1 MYYEFPIT
9 NDPRQVFTVDM
20 VINGEMLHA
29 KVEIRYLPE
38 PDQWVLSLWD
48 NASGELLVNQ
58 LRLVCSYGI
67 VNDLLE
73 PFRAAAQPQPLGS
86 LFVIRNVDEP
96 STPDPAKDNLTGFK
110 IIMGDVYDQGS
121 ADV

>member
-1 MYYEFPIT
+1 MYYEFPMT

-29 KVEIRYLPE
+29 KVEVRYLPE

-48 NASGELLVNQ
+48 NASWELLVNQ
-58 LRLVCSYGI
+58 IRLVCSYGE

-73 PFRAAAQPQPLGS
+73 PFRDAVGS
-86 LFVIRNVDEP
+86 LFVIRDVDEP
-96 STPDPAKDNLTGFK
+96 STPDPAKDNLTEFK
-110 IIMGDVYDQGS
+110 IIMGDTYGQGS

>member
-1 MYYEFPIT
+1 MYYEFPVT

-20 VINGEMLHA
+20 MINGEMLHA
-29 KVEIRYLPE
+29 KVEIRYLPA

-48 NASGELLVNQ
+48 NASGALLVNQ
-58 LRLVCSYGI
+58 LRLVCSYEI
-67 VNDLLE
+67 VNDLLA
-73 PFRAAAQPQPLGS
+73 PFRAAVQGS